1 MNNFLYSLVDNL
13 TCNLYSSSCKNCIT
27 CVDCKKCKNC
37 RDNGIEWCKICKA
50 CKKLSDYCNDCNKIY
65 ENLKFYF
72 ENIYVNKKKTV
83 CSWVRKMLEKIII
96 SPKYHISTFHDLFS
110 FCEEDHDKFAVL
122 VRKDVVCYEYIDS
135 WEKLK
140 EKQLPTREKLFSSLS
155 NKAISDWYY
164 KHAQIVWNVFKMKQI
179 EYYLHLYNM

>member
-37 RDNGIEWCKICKA
+37 RDNGIEWYKISKA
-50 CKKLSDYCNDCNKIY
+50 CKKLSDYCNGCNKIY

-83 CSWVRKMLEKIII
+83 CS
-96 SPKYHISTFHDLFS
+96 
-110 FCEEDHDKFAVL
+110 
-122 VRKDVVCYEYIDS
+122 
-135 WEKLK
+135 
-140 EKQLPTREKLFSSLS
+140 
-155 NKAISDWYY
+155 
-164 KHAQIVWNVFKMKQI
+164 
-179 EYYLHLYNM
+179 